1 MVQERLKEEQ
11 TRNKIIEKEIFKNSW
26 HSQKRP
32 ADEFNNGRDPLF
44 PSTTNQ
50 EHHTE
55 M

>member
-26 HSQKRP
+26 HTKRS
-32 ADEFNNGRDPLF
+32 ADEFNGRDPLF
-44 PSTTNQ
+44 PTTTNQ